1 MGEEL
6 GERMDVGFFVLTNS
20 VLPSDNATLS
30 IMAFYMNNSKKLN
43 DMTVSITTVRI
54 MALSI
59 TTFNINSRKH

>member
-6 GERMDVGFFVLTNS
+6 GERMDVGSFALTNS

-43 DMTVSITTVRI
+43 DMTVSITTVRMLLI
-54 MALSI
+54 M
-59 TTFNINSRKH
+59 TFNKSNRKH